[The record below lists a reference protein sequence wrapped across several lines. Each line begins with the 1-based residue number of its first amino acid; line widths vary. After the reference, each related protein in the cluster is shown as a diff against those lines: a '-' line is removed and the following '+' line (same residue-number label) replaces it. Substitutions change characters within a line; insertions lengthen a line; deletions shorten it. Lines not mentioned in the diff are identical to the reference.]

1 MGAVTYPDQQVKD
14 FIARNMVPV
23 QLLNTAEPET
33 TIYNASWTPLFIVL
47 DPEGKEHQRNTGFL
61 PPDEFIPFLILG
73 IGKMHFDQENF
84 EKAIECFEQVLNE
97 YPDSEAA
104 PEAFYFRGVSRF
116 EMSHDASDLKEIY
129 EEIREVYPE
138 SEWAKKAEPYRLI

>member
-1 MGAVTYPDQQVKD
+1 MGTVTYPNQQVKD
-14 FIARNMVPV
+14 FIAGNFVPV
-23 QLLNTAEPET
+23 QLLNTAEPEAT
-33 TIYNASWTPLFIVL
+33 KYNASWTPLFMVL

-73 IGKMHFDQENF
+73 IGKMYFDQEDY
-84 EKAIECFEQVLNE
+84 EKAIECFEQVLHE

-116 EMSHDASDLKEIY
+116 NMSHNAGELKDIY
-129 EEIREVYPE
+129 EEITERYPE
-138 SEWAKKAEPYRLI
+138 SEWAKKSEPYRLL